1 MANVNIELNIAGAR
15 VYFTIQN
22 RLKYI
27 AQKSKKVSIDR
38 GRTSRDGEKPGQKP
52 FFWKPART
60 PGQGHK
66 KRTCPGKPG
75 RMVTLVMIHFVLIHF
90 ISDTLCCDTFCHILE
105 LNNS

>member
-1 MANVNIELNIAGAR
+1 MANVNIELNIAGER

-38 GRTSRDGEKPGQKP
+38 GRTARDGQKPGQKP

-75 RMVTLVMIHFVLIHF
+75 RMVTLAGF
-90 ISDTLCCDTFCHILE
+90 IKYKKQVNKFGNLWNYFFNRIIE
-105 LNNS
+105 